1 MSKFV
6 IPDMAA
12 DRIKNDFAQAHADV
26 ETVCGQGASE
36 ARPELVGLFLV
47 WRSLDRLAETMRRS
61 ARADDW
67 MASQA
72 ATVAKGCALG
82 IEARPGEGLPDYR
95 ARLAAAMKERGPA

>member
-26 ETVCGQGASE
+26 ETVYGQDASE

-47 WRSLDRLAETMRRS
+47 WHALDRLAETMLRS

-67 MASQA
+67 MASPA
-72 ATVAKGCALG
+72 ATIANGRALG

-95 ARLAAAMKERGPA
+95 ARLAAAMKERGRA